1 MDCVIQEKRKTGST
15 FTTSFSTA
23 PSLYLLPAITSTE
36 NFKSIFVFLASSNME
51 MALFILV
58 MHRHSC
64 KLVGW
69 LLMIGW
75 NKKWAYKFYAF
86 LCRYMGCFVWNIMVS
101 HTKTLSH
108 LHSGYRSFCAG
119 CLAALQT
126 NRCCLAMPK
135 RPWMQMQRSSFDHT
149 IAMRAYCQQYYCG
162 IIPGF
167 FIWNWTIVTQIMHK
181 WIK

>member
-1 MDCVIQEKRKTGST
+1 MTYVDCVIQEKKRTGST

-86 LCRYMGCFVWNIMVS
+86 LCRYMECFVWNIIIVWLLPGRFNEIYS
-101 HTKTLSH
+101 LAYLINDQHSTSSKNETNFLSFN
-108 LHSGYRSFCAG
+108 LHWKLMYKNCN
-119 CLAALQT
+119 L
-126 NRCCLAMPK
+126 K
-135 RPWMQMQRSSFDHT
+135 
-149 IAMRAYCQQYYCG
+149 
-162 IIPGF
+162 
-167 FIWNWTIVTQIMHK
+167 
-181 WIK
+181 